1 MYSLEAYR
9 IEQGFNIFSETKESW
24 GSDNPTGTRP
34 NMLMGKASNYSW
46 GDYNIEKADFLRMK
60 NITLGYT
67 VPTQIISWLS
77 HLRIY
82 VSVDNL
88 FVLTKY
94 NGLDPETDSF
104 AGYPNQRSFSFGTN
118 ISF

>member
-1 MYSLEAYR
+1 
-9 IEQGFNIFSETKESW
+9 
-24 GSDNPTGTRP
+24 
-34 NMLMGKASNYSW
+34 
-46 GDYNIEKADFLRMK
+46 MK

-67 VPTQIISWLS
+67 VPTQKISWLS